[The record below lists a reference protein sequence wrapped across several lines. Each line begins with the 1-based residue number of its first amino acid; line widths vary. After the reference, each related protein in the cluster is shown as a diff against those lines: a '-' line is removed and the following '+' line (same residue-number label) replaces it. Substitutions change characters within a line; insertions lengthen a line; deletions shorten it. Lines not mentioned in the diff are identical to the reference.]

1 MSKHL
6 KIIIEGHIPS
16 VWSDWF
22 DDLDINNVGENSIL
36 TGEVQDHS
44 AIHGIIERIRDL
56 NLDLISIK
64 LSDIEL

>member
-6 KIIIEGHIPS
+6 KIIIEGHIPA

-22 DDLDINNVGENSIL
+22 DDLEIKNVGDNSIL

-56 NLDLISIK
+56 NLDLISVN
-64 LSDIEL
+64 LSEKES